1 MTNKQLSDLLK
12 LLKKHRVVVYKNGR
26 LEIQFQETEKKDPTI
41 AAISEPLPMEED
53 DD

>member
-12 LLKKHRVVVYKNGR
+12 LLKKNRVAVYKNGR
-26 LEIQFQETEKKDPTI
+26 LEIQFEEIEKKDPVI
-41 AAISEPLPMEED
+41 AAISEPLPTEED